1 MVPISRPTSAAV
13 ITYVPPHPSL
23 TFIPHRSRL
32 PHPSLLS
39 MCHVLNCTCAPDTSR
54 GASPKRDAHGTSCIH
69 HTRVLAIYSVL
80 NRKEYQIS
88 PPISPAPA
96 SPPLRFGAKST
107 PLLIA
112 AVPSYVPCP
121 QGCEPSPTML
131 PFLFLL
137 SLPLLL
143 PSSTT
148 LRPRTR
154 TLTVPALF
162 PLSYTVLVSPAP
174 PDPPPTHTH
183 SPTDGSL
190 LPPSPVVTRPAKRS
204 AALQARPQAAP
215 PRVLG
220 RIS

>member
-1 MVPISRPTSAAV
+1 MPRTP
-13 ITYVPPHPSL
+13 
-23 TFIPHRSRL
+23 REE
-32 PHPSLLS
+32 
-39 MCHVLNCTCAPDTSR
+39 
-54 GASPKRDAHGTSCIH
+54 SPQNAMHGTSCIH
-69 HTRVLAIYSVL
+69 HTRELAIYSVL

-88 PPISPAPA
+88 PPSPVPQPG
-96 SPPLRFGAKST
+96 SPPRLFCAKST
-107 PLLIA
+107 PSFRTPLLMA